1 MIKPVI
7 YVALGLALGAGNV
20 YWDNVLFW
28 CVMALMVVNE
38 ILAKREGVADG
49 VMIALDMTDDQLN
62 SLRRQLDEIGEG
74 K

>member
-1 MIKPVI
+1 MIKPII

>member
-1 MIKPVI
+1 MIKPII

-49 VMIALDMTDDQLN
+49 VMIALDMSADQLN
-62 SLRRQLDEIGEG
+62 SLRRQLDELGEG

>member
-1 MIKPVI
+1 MIKPAI

>member
-28 CVMALMVVNE
+28 CVMSLMVVNE